1 MHVIIVVGVV
11 VVYSVMVTLR
21 SLTFVIVTIIITAH
35 IYSLIVVIDRIILT
49 IDNTAFADTL
59 YLSLALINFVIVVA
73 FKKY

>member
-1 MHVIIVVGVV
+1 MHVIIVMSIIIVC
-11 VVYSVMVTLR
+11 SMMITLR